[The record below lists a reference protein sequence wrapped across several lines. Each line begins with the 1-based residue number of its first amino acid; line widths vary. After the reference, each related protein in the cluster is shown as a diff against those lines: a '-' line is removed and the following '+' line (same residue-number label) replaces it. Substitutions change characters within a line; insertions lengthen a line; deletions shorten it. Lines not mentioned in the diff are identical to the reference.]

1 MRKSLLKVA
10 GVSVIGLGLVAGVAS
25 MCGAMTLD
33 VTAQPQ
39 AQLQTQARLQTQAQ
53 RPAVTPVSDAMIGS
67 GGIQTWVRI
76 TELDGRGE
84 ADRPART
91 LFVPSDAAFE
101 SLRPEELQALLS
113 PQFSDKRRA
122 FLARAA
128 TETRVVP
135 NELAGRRISVTTLDG
150 RPLVIDATGEE
161 LMVGDAEALE
171 VRVLPDGRVLFVL
184 DHLP

>member
-10 GVSVIGLGLVAGVAS
+10 GVGVIGLGLVGGVAS

-39 AQLQTQARLQTQAQ
+39 VPAQTQPQIPAQ
-53 RPAVTPVSDAMIGS
+53 RSMVTPVSDAMIGS

-91 LFVPSDAAFE
+91 LFVPSDAAFA
-101 SLRPEELQALLS
+101 SLAPEELQALLS
-113 PQFSDKRRA
+113 PQSSDKRRA

-128 TETRVVP
+128 TETRITP

-161 LMVGDAEALE
+161 VTVGDAEALD